1 MPAFSLSDGCDV
13 GDFVVIVLDSGAPF
27 ASFVVAG
34 FDAPILAFPVEVD
47 LPPLLTLPP
56 VGFFPPPLGFL
67 NAAGAGLGVVVS
79 GSASSAGL
87 PPSID
92 KDEPNTSPISAV
104 DGTGLGDGAEDGS
117 GIGSSVG

>member
-1 MPAFSLSDGCDV
+1 MG
-13 GDFVVIVLDSGAPF
+13 IVWDSGALF
-27 ASFVVAG
+27 ALFVVAG
-34 FDAPILAFPVEVD
+34 FNAPVLVFPVEVD
-47 LPPLLTLPP
+47 LPPLLLLPP

-79 GSASSAGL
+79 GTASSAEL

-104 DGTGLGDGAEDGS
+104 DGTGLGVGAEDGS
-117 GIGSSVG
+117 GIGSFVG